1 MELASPTQ
9 TWGNTSAVNILITG
23 GTGFIGR
30 QLANHLL
37 RMADFPFEGEEPK
50 SIDKITLF
58 DAFAGDHK
66 WTDPRVE
73 VVVGDIGDPDTVARV
88 AHAADIVWHLAAVV
102 SSDAEANFD
111 LGVRVNLTGMLN
123 LLEALR
129 AKGSKPRI
137 VNASSFA
144 VFGGDLPEI
153 VTDRTDLTPK
163 TSYGTQKAI
172 GELLVADYTRKGFVD
187 GRSLRL
193 PTITVRP
200 GKPNKA
206 ASTFVSSI
214 IREPLARQNTVC
226 PVGRETL
233 VYISSP
239 RRAVEAM
246 VRAMQLCDK
255 TIGADRTIPLP
266 GLTLSVGEIVD
277 ALERVAGRAA
287 TKLIRWEADPLIQK
301 IVKGWPGRVE
311 TTRATA
317 LRFNADR
324 NFDEIVRA
332 HIEDQAVSK
341 WWEQ

>member
-1 MELASPTQ
+1 
-9 TWGNTSAVNILITG
+9 VKILITG
-23 GTGFIGR
+23 GTGFIGK
-30 QLANHLL
+30 QLANQLL
-37 RMADFPFEGEEPK
+37 RMPRFLFEGEEPR

-58 DAFAGDHK
+58 DAFPGDQR

-73 VVVGDIGDPDTVARV
+73 VVVGDVGDRGTVERVARGV
-88 AHAADIVWHLAAVV
+88 DVVWHLAAVV

-111 LGVRVNLTGMLN
+111 LGMRVNLTGMLN
-123 LLEALR
+123 LLKTLC
-129 AKGSKPRI
+129 AKGGRPRL

-214 IREPLARQNTVC
+214 IREPLARQAVIC
-226 PVGRETL
+226 PVERDTL

-246 VRAMQLCDK
+246 VRAMYLSDK
-255 TIGADRTIPLP
+255 TIGTERTIPLP
-266 GLTLSVGEIVD
+266 GLTLSVGEMVD
-277 ALERVAGRAA
+277 ALERVASPAA
-287 TKLIRWEADPLIQK
+287 TKLIRWELDAPIQR

-311 TTRATA
+311 ASRAKV
-317 LRFNADR
+317 LGFSADR

-332 HIEDQAVSK
+332 HIEDEAVSK

>member
-1 MELASPTQ
+1 MK
-9 TWGNTSAVNILITG
+9 ILITG
-23 GTGFIGR
+23 GTGFIGK
-30 QLANHLL
+30 QLANDLL
-37 RMADFPFEGEEPK
+37 RMPNFSWEGEEAK

-58 DAFAGDHK
+58 DAFPGDHK
-66 WTDPRVE
+66 WTDPRIE
-73 VVVGDIGDPDTVARV
+73 VVVGDIGDRGTVERIAQGI
-88 AHAADIVWHLAAVV
+88 DIVWHLAAVV

-111 LGVRVNLTGMLN
+111 LGMRVNLTGMLN
-123 LLEALR
+123 LLETLR
-129 AKGSKPRI
+129 AKGGRPRL

-144 VFGGDLPEI
+144 VFGGDLPEV
-153 VTDRTDLTPK
+153 VTDHSDLTPK

-172 GELLVADYTRKGFVD
+172 GELLVADYTRKGFID

-214 IREPLARQNTVC
+214 IREPLARQAAVC
-226 PVGRETL
+226 PVEPETL

-239 RRAVEAM
+239 RRAVEAA
-246 VRAMQLCDK
+246 VRAMHLSEK

-266 GLTLSVGEIVD
+266 GLTLSVSEMVD
-277 ALERVAGRAA
+277 ALERVAGPSA
-287 TKLIRWEADPLIQK
+287 TKLIRWEPDPSIQR

-311 TTRATA
+311 AARAKA
-317 LRFNADR
+317 LGFSADR

-332 HIEDQAVSK
+332 HIEDQAVPK

>member
-1 MELASPTQ
+1 MK
-9 TWGNTSAVNILITG
+9 ILITG
-23 GTGFIGR
+23 GTGFIGK
-30 QLANHLL
+30 QLANHLQ
-37 RMADFPFEGEEPK
+37 RMANFSFEGEEPK

-58 DAFAGDHK
+58 DAFPGDHK

-73 VVVGDIGDPDTVARV
+73 VVVGDVGDPGTIERV
-88 AHAADIVWHLAAVV
+88 AKNADIVWHLAAVV

-111 LGVRVNLTGMLN
+111 LGMRVNLTGTLN
-123 LLEALR
+123 LLETLR
-129 AKGSKPRI
+129 AKGGRPRI

-172 GELLVADYTRKGFVD
+172 GELLVADYTRKGFID

-214 IREPLARQNTVC
+214 IREPLAQQSAVC
-226 PVGRETL
+226 PVDRDTL

-246 VRAMQLCDK
+246 VRAMYLSDK
-255 TIGADRTIPLP
+255 TVATDRTIPLP
-266 GLTLSVGEIVD
+266 GLTLSVCEMVD
-277 ALERVAGRAA
+277 ALERVAGPAA
-287 TKLIRWEADPLIQK
+287 TKLIRWEPDPTILR

-311 TTRATA
+311 AARAKE
-317 LRFNADR
+317 LGFNADR

-332 HIEDQAVSK
+332 HIEDGAVSK

>member
-1 MELASPTQ
+1 M
-9 TWGNTSAVNILITG
+9 NILITG
-23 GTGFIGR
+23 GTGFIGK
-30 QLANHLL
+30 QLANQLL
-37 RMADFPFEGEEPK
+37 RMPNFSFEGEETK
-50 SIDKITLF
+50 SIDKLTLF
-58 DAFAGDHK
+58 DAFPGDHK

-73 VVVGDIGDPDTVARV
+73 LVVGDIGDRGAVERLTNDV
-88 AHAADIVWHLAAVV
+88 DIVWHLAAVV

-111 LGVRVNLTGMLN
+111 LGMRVNLTGMLN
-123 LLEALR
+123 LLETLR
-129 AKGSKPRI
+129 AKGSRPRL

-144 VFGGDLPEI
+144 VFGGDLPEV

-163 TSYGTQKAI
+163 TSYGTQKAV
-172 GELLVADYTRKGFVD
+172 GELLVGDYTRKGFID

-214 IREPLARQNTVC
+214 IREPLARQATVC
-226 PVGRETL
+226 PVERETL

-239 RRAVEAM
+239 RRAVDAM
-246 VRAMQLCDK
+246 IRAMYLSDK
-255 TIGADRTIPLP
+255 TIGAERTIPLP
-266 GLTLSVGEIVD
+266 GLTLSVGEMID
-277 ALERVAGRAA
+277 ALERVAGPMA
-287 TKLIRWEADPLIQK
+287 TKLIRWEPDPTIQR

-311 TTRATA
+311 AARAKA
-317 LRFNADR
+317 LGFNADR

-332 HIEDQAVSK
+332 HIEDQAVSR

>member
-1 MELASPTQ
+1 M
-9 TWGNTSAVNILITG
+9 NILITG

-30 QLANHLL
+30 QLVNRLL
-37 RMADFPFEGEEPK
+37 RMENFSFEGEEPT
-50 SIDKITLF
+50 SIDKVTVF
-58 DAFAGDHK
+58 DAFASDHEWK
-66 WTDPRVE
+66 DSRVE
-73 VVVGDIGDPDTVARV
+73 VVVGDIGDRDTIVRV
-88 AHAADIVWHLAAVV
+88 IHGADIVWHLAAVV

-111 LGVRVNLTGMLN
+111 LGMRVNLTGMLN

-129 AKGSKPRI
+129 GKGGRPRL

-144 VFGGDLPEI
+144 VFGGDLPEV

-172 GELLVADYTRKGFVD
+172 GELLVTDYTRKGFID

-214 IREPLARQNTVC
+214 IREPLARQDAVC
-226 PVGRETL
+226 PVERETL

-246 VRAMQLCDK
+246 VRAMYLSDE
-255 TIGADRTIPLP
+255 TIGSERTIPLP
-266 GLTLSVGEIVD
+266 GLAVTVGEMVE
-277 ALERVAGRAA
+277 ALERIAGPAA
-287 TKLIRWEADPLIQK
+287 TKLIRWEPDSSIQR
-301 IVKGWPGRVE
+301 IVKGWPGRVQAV
-311 TTRATA
+311 RAKA
-317 LRFNADR
+317 LGFNADH

-332 HIEDQAVSK
+332 HIEDQAVAK
-341 WWEQ
+341 WWER

>member
-1 MELASPTQ
+1 MK
-9 TWGNTSAVNILITG
+9 ILITG
-23 GTGFIGR
+23 GTGFIGK

-37 RMADFPFEGEEPK
+37 RMPNFSFEGEEPRG
-50 SIDKITLF
+50 IDKITLF
-58 DAFAGDHK
+58 DAFPGDHK
-66 WTDPRVE
+66 WADPRVQ
-73 VVVGDIGDPDTVARV
+73 VVAGDIGDRSTVERIARN
-88 AHAADIVWHLAAVV
+88 ADIVWHLAAVV

-111 LGVRVNLTGMLN
+111 LGMRVNLTGMLN
-123 LLEALR
+123 LLETLR
-129 AKGSKPRI
+129 AKGSRPRF

-144 VFGGDLPEI
+144 VFGGDLPEV
-153 VTDRTDLTPK
+153 VTDHTDLTPK
-163 TSYGTQKAI
+163 TSYGSQKAI
-172 GELLVADYTRKGFVD
+172 GELLVADYTRKGFVN

-214 IREPLARQNTVC
+214 IREPLARQTAVC
-226 PVGRETL
+226 PVERETL

-239 RRAVEAM
+239 RRAVDAM
-246 VRAMQLCDK
+246 VRAMCLSDK

-266 GLTLSVGEIVD
+266 GLTLSVGDMVH
-277 ALERVAGRAA
+277 ALERVAGPVA
-287 TKLIRWEADPLIQK
+287 TKLIRWEPDASIQR

-311 TTRATA
+311 AARAKA
-317 LRFNADR
+317 LGFNADR

-341 WWEQ
+341 WWEEQR

>member
-1 MELASPTQ
+1 MK
-9 TWGNTSAVNILITG
+9 ILITG
-23 GTGFIGR
+23 GIGFIGK
-30 QLANHLL
+30 QLTNHLL
-37 RMADFPFEGEEPK
+37 RMPNFSFEGEEPR
-50 SIDKITLF
+50 SIGKITLF
-58 DAFAGDHK
+58 DAFPGDHK

-73 VVVGDIGDPDTVARV
+73 LVVGDIGDRSTVERIARD
-88 AHAADIVWHLAAVV
+88 ADIVWHLAAVV

-111 LGVRVNLTGMLN
+111 LGMRVNLTGMLN
-123 LLEALR
+123 LLETLR
-129 AKGSKPRI
+129 ATGDRPRL

-144 VFGGDLPEI
+144 VFGGDLPEV
-153 VTDRTDLTPK
+153 VTDHTDLTPK
-163 TSYGTQKAI
+163 TSYGTEKAI

-214 IREPLARQNTVC
+214 IREPLARQAVVC
-226 PVGRETL
+226 PVERETL

-246 VRAMQLCDK
+246 VRAMYLSDK
-255 TIGADRTIPLP
+255 TIGTDRTIPLP
-266 GLTLSVGEIVD
+266 GLTLSVGEMVD
-277 ALERVAGRAA
+277 ALERVTGPSA
-287 TKLIRWEADPLIQK
+287 TKLIRWEPDASVQR

-311 TTRATA
+311 AARAKA
-317 LRFNADR
+317 LGFNADR

-341 WWEQ
+341 WWEE